1 MPANSPSRVD
11 STCFDIDR
19 YRSKRLP
26 RSLRRLPGY
35 SAGTPVWAWPGIRG
49 WSILDAL
56 QVTARARGQKQ
67 LVLDV
72 SVDLE
77 SIGAA
82 QEFLHRR
89 LRTLAGRSRPIRP
102 QVSRQILNQLVLDDN

>member
-1 MPANSPSRVD
+1 M
-11 STCFDIDR
+11 STK
-19 YRSKRLP
+19 YRIKWLTAMTAGATWLQCRNIG
-26 RSLRRLPGY
+26 PGL
-35 SAGTPVWAWPGIRG
+35 AGGFGG

-56 QVTARARGQKQ
+56 QVTARAGGQE

-89 LRTLAGRSRPIRP
+89 RTLVRRSRPIRP
-102 QVSRQILNQLVLDDN
+102 QVSRQLPNQLVLDDN